1 MSMPTNSVKEVKMR
15 TRAVALLCCFLLG
28 TMGCASIIGKSEYP
42 VRVTSQPDE
51 ADITIVDQTGA
62 VFFTG
67 KTPATVTLKTKAGYF
82 RGRDYTV
89 TFTKSGYAKHTAE
102 IRRGASKWYIF
113 GNLVFGGLVGWLIV
127 DPATGAMWTL
137 QEDVNVNLEPLTGAL
152 AGGDSLRIIL
162 VADVPSALRAKM
174 VRVK

>member
-1 MSMPTNSVKEVKMR
+1 MR
-15 TRAVALLCCFLLG
+15 LTTVFLLCCLLLG
-28 TMGCASIIGKSEYP
+28 TVSCASILGRSEYP
-42 VRVTSQPDE
+42 VKVTSEPDQ

-67 KTPATVTLKTKAGYF
+67 KTPTTVTLKTKAGYF
-82 RGRDYTV
+82 KGRDYTV

-102 IRRGASKWYIF
+102 IRRGTSKWYIF

-137 QEDVNVNLEPLTGAL
+137 QEDVSVNLEPATSATKSDGV
-152 AGGDSLRIIL
+152 LRIAL
-162 VADVPSALRAKM
+162 VTDVPSALRAKM

>member
-1 MSMPTNSVKEVKMR
+1 MR
-15 TRAVALLCCFLLG
+15 TTAVVLLCCLLLG

-42 VRVTSQPDE
+42 VRVTSQPDQ

-67 KTPATVTLKTKAGYF
+67 RTPATVALKTKAGYF

-102 IRRGASKWYIF
+102 IRRGTSKWYIF
-113 GNLVFGGLVGWLIV
+113 GNLVFGGLIGYLIV

-137 QEDVNVNLEPLTGAL
+137 QEDVNANLEPLTGAVV
-152 AGGDSLRIIL
+152 GDDALRIVL
-162 VADVPSALRAKM
+162 VADVPSALQAKM
-174 VRVK
+174 VRIK